1 MSRECR
7 GVTPLTMESG
17 RVIRQLEWY
26 HGNLGSRLYLETGA
40 FLFYMEGIKMKEQLV
55 KDLEQALEGTMNAGE
70 IGDLLEKPKHE
81 HLGDIAFPCFT
92 LAKKLRKSPQVIA
105 AEIAEKMQKPLY
117 KNLQV
122 MGGYIN
128 IFYKQESV
136 INSVL
141 NKIIMDQANYGT
153 KPAVSKNVVIDYSS
167 PNIAKPFS
175 MGHLRSTVIGNALAN
190 IAEKNGFQAVR
201 INHLGD
207 WGTQFGKLIVAYKLW
222 GDEKTITASPIE
234 ELLKIYV
241 KFHEEAEKQPE
252 LNDLARQAFKALE
265 EGDEEATNLWK
276 WFRDVSLIEFTQVYE
291 QLDISFDSYNGEAF
305 YNDKMDPVIQEL
317 KEKELLIESDG
328 AYVVEVEDMPPC
340 LITKK
345 DGATLYAT
353 RDLAAAMYRW
363 QEYKP
368 AKSFYVVGHE
378 QSLHF
383 KQLFAVIQKMGYE
396 WSDRLMHV
404 PFGMILKDG
413 KKMSTRK
420 GKVVL
425 LTDVLSEMIET
436 AKKNIELKNPSLP
449 DKEKVAAQVGVGA
462 VIFNDLKNHRM
473 NDIEFSIEQM
483 LNFEGETGPYIQYT
497 FARISSL
504 LYKAQYTPE
513 KIEFSSL
520 GEAAW
525 SAILLLEE
533 FPKTVEEAFEQAD
546 PSLVAKYALRLA
558 RAYNKYYAKTKV
570 LTEDQGKQQRLAFS
584 FCVATVL
591 EEALRL
597 LGMKAP
603 KNM

>member
-1 MSRECR
+1 MQEQI
-7 GVTPLTMESG
+7 
-17 RVIRQLEWY
+17 IR
-26 HGNLGSRLYLETGA
+26 
-40 FLFYMEGIKMKEQLV
+40 
-55 KDLEQALEGTMNAGE
+55 DLEQALEGQLNFQE
-70 IGDLLEKPKHE
+70 IDELLEKPKYD
-81 HLGDIAFPCFT
+81 HLGDVAFPCFS
-92 LAKKLRKSPQVIA
+92 LAKKLRKSPQIIA
-105 AEIAEKMQKPLY
+105 AEVAGKLQKKLY
-117 KNLQV
+117 KDVQPV
-122 MGGYIN
+122 GGYIN
-128 IFYKQESV
+128 IYYKQENE
-136 INSVL
+136 INRIL
-141 NKIIMDQANYGT
+141 NRILNEQKNYGS
-153 KPAVSKNVVIDYSS
+153 KPAVNANVVIDFSS

-190 IAEKNGFQAVR
+190 LAEKNGFQAVR

-222 GDEKTITASPIE
+222 GDREAIASSPIE

-252 LNDLARQAFKALE
+252 LNDLARKAFKGLE
-265 EGDEEATNLWK
+265 ETDEEAMELWK
-276 WFRDVSLIEFTQVYE
+276 WFREVSLAEFTKVYE
-291 QLDISFDSYNGEAF
+291 QLGISFDSYQGEAF
-305 YNDKMDPVIQEL
+305 YNDKMEPVIQEL
-317 KEKELLIESDG
+317 KEKGLLVESDG

-363 QEYKP
+363 QEYEP
-368 AKSFYVVGHE
+368 AKFLYVVGNE

-383 KQLFAVIQKMGYE
+383 NQLFAVIEKMGYE
-396 WSDRLMHV
+396 WSERLMHV
-404 PFGMILKDG
+404 PFGMVLKDG

-425 LTDVLSEMIET
+425 LTDVLSETIEM
-436 AKKNIELKNPSLP
+436 AKKNIELKNPTLEE
-449 DKEKVAAQVGVGA
+449 KEKIAEYVGVGA

-504 LYKAQYTPE
+504 LYRAQYRPGYM
-513 KIEFSSL
+513 EFASL

-525 SAILLLEE
+525 PTILLLDQ
-533 FPKTVEEAFEQAD
+533 FPKTVEEAYDQAD

-558 RAYNKYYAKTKV
+558 RAYNKYYAKIKV
-570 LTEDQGKQQRLAFS
+570 LADDEAKQQRLAFS
-584 FCVATVL
+584 CCVAIVL

>member
-1 MSRECR
+1 MQEQI
-7 GVTPLTMESG
+7 
-17 RVIRQLEWY
+17 IR
-26 HGNLGSRLYLETGA
+26 
-40 FLFYMEGIKMKEQLV
+40 
-55 KDLEQALEGTMNAGE
+55 DLEQALEGQLNFQE
-70 IGDLLEKPKHE
+70 IDELLEKPKYD
-81 HLGDIAFPCFT
+81 HLGDVAFPCFS
-92 LAKKLRKSPQVIA
+92 LAKKLRKSPQIIA
-105 AEIAEKMQKPLY
+105 AEVAGKLQKKLY
-117 KNLQV
+117 KDVQPV
-122 MGGYIN
+122 GGYIN
-128 IFYKQESV
+128 IYYKQENE
-136 INSVL
+136 INRIL
-141 NKIIMDQANYGT
+141 NRILNEQKNYGS
-153 KPAVSKNVVIDYSS
+153 KHAVNANVVIDFSS

-190 IAEKNGFQAVR
+190 LAEKNGFQAIR

-222 GDEKTITASPIE
+222 GDREAIASSPIE

-252 LNDLARQAFKALE
+252 LNDLARQAFKGLE
-265 EGDEEATNLWK
+265 ETDEEATELWK
-276 WFRDVSLIEFTQVYE
+276 WFREVSLAEFTKVYE
-291 QLDISFDSYNGEAF
+291 QLGISFDSYHGEAF
-305 YNDKMDPVIQEL
+305 YNDKMEPAIQEL
-317 KEKELLIESDG
+317 KEKGLLVESDG

-363 QEYKP
+363 QEYEP
-368 AKSFYVVGHE
+368 AKFLYVVGNE

-383 KQLFAVIQKMGYE
+383 NQLFAVIQKMGYG
-396 WSDRLMHV
+396 WSERLMHV
-404 PFGMILKDG
+404 PFGMVLKDG

-425 LTDVLSEMIET
+425 LTDVLSETIEM
-436 AKKNIELKNPSLP
+436 AKKNIELKNPTLEE
-449 DKEKVAAQVGVGA
+449 KEKIAEYVGVGA

-504 LYKAQYTPE
+504 LYRAQYRPGYM
-513 KIEFSSL
+513 EFASL

-525 SAILLLEE
+525 PAILLLDE
-533 FPKTVEEAFEQAD
+533 FPKTVEEAYDQAD

-558 RAYNKYYAKTKV
+558 RAYNKYYAKIKV
-570 LTEDQGKQQRLAFS
+570 LADDEAKQQRLAFS
-584 FCVATVL
+584 CCVAIVL